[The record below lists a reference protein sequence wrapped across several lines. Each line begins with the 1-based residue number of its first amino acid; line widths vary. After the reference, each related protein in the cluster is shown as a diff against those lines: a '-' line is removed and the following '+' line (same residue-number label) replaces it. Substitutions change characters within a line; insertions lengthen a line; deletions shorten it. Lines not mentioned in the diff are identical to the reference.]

1 MYTQVGNL
9 RLLMY
14 TSHDMFDITA
24 LWEVLEDVDENKTV
38 RDCFTTL
45 LDCRTRSA
53 QDSALP
59 CFRVIDLKLK
69 LLKQVAALLS
79 VESPSLRNT
88 ATMLRNHFMHCAKTI
103 VYLLDVLPKLRN
115 GYFALQKVSV
125 RQVRM
130 LSPPFVYGQ

>member
-9 RLLMY
+9 RLSMY

-38 RDCFTTL
+38 RDCFTAL
-45 LDCRTRSA
+45 LDCRTRST

-59 CFRVIDLKLK
+59 CFRAIDLKLK

-79 VESPSLRNT
+79 VESQSLRST
-88 ATMLRNHFMHCAKTI
+88 ATMRRNHVMHCAKTI

-130 LSPPFVYGQ
+130 LNPPL